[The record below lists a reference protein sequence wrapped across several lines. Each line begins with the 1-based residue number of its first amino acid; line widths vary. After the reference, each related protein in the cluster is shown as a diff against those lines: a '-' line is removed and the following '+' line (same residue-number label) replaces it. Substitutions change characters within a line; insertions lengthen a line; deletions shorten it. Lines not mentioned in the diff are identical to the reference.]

1 MTIRRTFL
9 LLLAPL
15 FLLLAGVNGALLFVW
30 EQAEARRGLEN
41 QAIAAAVTTAAF
53 VAGGHDL
60 AQALADPQRAA
71 AIRAAAS
78 KVTGLHG
85 LYLMDPD
92 GRSVRLAGAGG
103 DPGRFDAPR
112 APVALPIA
120 DDSTGRSVATAL
132 APAGGGRLVVAQ
144 IDAEPLAA
152 QVAGLVRTVV
162 ALILA
167 AGLLG
172 VILAWSLASR
182 IARELG
188 RNSATIAALRADAPT
203 ADAAEGFRIRET
215 RDLALAVRLMRTSV
229 AGRMARGRYELA
241 RRDRERGEA
250 GGVAAYREA
259 AFPPLAK
266 SAAGVRV
273 AVRTVGEAAPGSFH
287 ALCVDGD
294 RAALVLGE
302 CAGETP
308 AAGLALA
315 VAAQRFFSQRLLDGS
330 AEARLEQARAAFGLT
345 RLAWTQWSVAEP
357 LAGARVLGLLDG
369 DNVARAEAYLARAE
383 GVAPE
388 AALDDLAV
396 LLRPQGVIAVLRPRS
411 GESGEA

>member
-60 AQALADPQRAA
+60 VQALADPQRAA
-71 AIRAAAS
+71 AMRTAAS

-85 LYLMDPD
+85 LYLLGAD
-92 GRSVRLAGAGG
+92 GRAVRLAGAGG
-103 DPGRFDAPR
+103 DPGRFAAPR

-120 DDSTGRSVATAL
+120 NDASGHSLATAL
-132 APAGGGRLVVAQ
+132 APAGPGRFVVAQ

-152 QVAGLVRTVV
+152 QVSGLVRTV
-162 ALILA
+162 AFLIAA

-172 VILAWSLASR
+172 VVLAWSLASR

-188 RNSATIAALRADAPT
+188 RNSATISALRADSPG
-203 ADAAEGFRIRET
+203 ADDAEGFRIRET

-229 AGRMARGRYELA
+229 SGRMARGRYELA
-241 RRDRERGEA
+241 RRDRERGEVRA
-250 GGVAAYREA
+250 AAAYREA
-259 AFPPLAK
+259 AFPPLATD
-266 SAAGVRV
+266 AAGISLAARI
-273 AVRTVGEAAPGSFH
+273 VGEAGPGSFH

-302 CAGETP
+302 CAAETP
-308 AAGLALA
+308 ASALALA
-315 VAAQRFFSQRLLDGS
+315 IAAQRFFTERLLDG
-330 AEARLEQARAAFGLT
+330 AVEARLEQGRAAFGLT
-345 RLAWTQWSVAEP
+345 RVAWAQWSADQPVA
-357 LAGARVLGLLDG
+357 AARMVALLDG
-369 DNVARAEAYLARAE
+369 DNTARADAYLARAE
-383 GVAPE
+383 GVAPD
-388 AALDDLAV
+388 AVIDDLAV
-396 LLRPQGVIAVLRPRS
+396 LLRPNGVIAVLRPTS
-411 GESGEA
+411 GEGGEG